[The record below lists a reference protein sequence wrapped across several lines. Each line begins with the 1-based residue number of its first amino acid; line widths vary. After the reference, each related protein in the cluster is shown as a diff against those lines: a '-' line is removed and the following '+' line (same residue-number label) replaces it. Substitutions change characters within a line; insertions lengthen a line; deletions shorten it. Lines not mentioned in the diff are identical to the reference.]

1 MEPQPTTS
9 VAFSDSLLVSV
20 SVAGFCVLAVT
31 IYKIVLSR
39 VRSADEVEKEDLS
52 PDELLARADVAT
64 LNRAQRRARAKVI
77 MKEQRRAAVLAA
89 AAVEGE
95 GEEQPAAPAEEE
107 HEEAHHAQL
116 SRKERQA
123 AAKAAEKEERR
134 LYQGERQKQQEEA
147 VHAAQLQKKERL
159 AAEAARQEQERRQ
172 AARLEQERRAAW
184 STFLAT
190 ETKSQSVEEFRR
202 ETKENRIVRLDRVAE
217 SFGGVD
223 VSVVEDRIQQLMA
236 EGRIA
241 GFFDR
246 TTSSEEK
253 RFVVVSSDELKA
265 IAASILDQGT
275 VTLTEIA
282 TLCERVMNGGD
293 GNTKH

>member
-1 MEPQPTTS
+1 MEPEPKTS
-9 VAFSDSLLVSV
+9 VAFSDSLLLSV

-39 VRSADEVEKEDLS
+39 VKSADEVDKEDLS
-52 PDELLARADVAT
+52 PDELLARADVST

-95 GEEQPAAPAEEE
+95 GEEQPAALAEEE
-107 HEEAHHAQL
+107 HETAEPPHAQL

-147 VHAAQLQKKERL
+147 VHAARQQKKERL
-159 AAEAARQEQERRQ
+159 AAEAARQEQERLH

-217 SFGGVD
+217 SFGGVA
-223 VSVVEDRIQQLMA
+223 VSVVEDRIEQLMA

-241 GFFDR
+241 GFFDC
-246 TTSSEEK
+246 SSEEK
-253 RFVVVSSDELKA
+253 RFVVVSSDELQA
-265 IAASILDQGT
+265 IAASIHDQGT
-275 VTLTEIA
+275 VTLAEIA
-282 TLCERVMNGGD
+282 TLCERVINGGD
-293 GNTKH
+293 GCKKH